1 MFLKKQN
8 SVYKWVYYQHNL
20 SLLSSWDNDNVCHP
34 LFFTTNEERNLLSV
48 WTLPHQVSPTLKTTQ
63 SASAEA
69 EHIWTHM
76 SMHIH
81 RYTQI
86 HIHSPTY
93 IHIHKCTHT
102 QRDMLKH
109 TYCDTCA
116 HTHIYICS
124 HTYTHTHITF
134 LNFCFIHHRCFHYV
148 NLSRTNLIHYSS
160 YGWQDHFKYLKNASH
175 FLVATLRAVFC
186 MFSFIHVIYFYNFSI
201 LPIPVRSS
209 TCLPTHIDIPTQHN
223 VLPVKKE
230 DQNQTNEQKKSLN
243 KQSPPCVAE
252 LHLSSGSWLCF
263 TWQLGTTLMVYFTWC
278 VYFKVK
284 FYHSCSIFS
293 LPWNTIHEF
302 SRTHSWKHF

>member
-1 MFLKKQN
+1 MI
-8 SVYKWVYYQHNL
+8 
-20 SLLSSWDNDNVCHP
+20 SWNDDNVCHP
-34 LFFTTNEERNLLSV
+34 LPFTTNEQRNLLSV

-186 MFSFIHVIYFYNFSI
+186 MFSFIHVIYFYNFSPLI
-201 LPIPVRSS
+201 TLIRSS
-209 TCLPTHIDIPTQHN
+209 STFLPTHIGLPTQHN

-230 DQNQTNEQKKSLN
+230 NQNQTNEQSKIIEQAESTLCCQATP
-243 KQSPPCVAE
+243 KQ
-252 LHLSSGSWLCF
+252 
-263 TWQLGTTLMVYFTWC
+263 WQLTLLYMTAWYNTNGLFHIVCVFQGEVLSQSFYF
-278 VYFKVK
+278 F
-284 FYHSCSIFS
+284 SSIKYYTRIF
-293 LPWNTIHEF
+293 
-302 SRTHSWKHF
+302 